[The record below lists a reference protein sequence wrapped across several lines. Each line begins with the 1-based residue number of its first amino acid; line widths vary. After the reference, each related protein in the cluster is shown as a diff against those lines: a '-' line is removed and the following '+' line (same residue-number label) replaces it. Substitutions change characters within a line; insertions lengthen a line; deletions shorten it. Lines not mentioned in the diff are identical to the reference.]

1 MKMALK
7 GNTLIL
13 VGVDNV
19 QFAIIKS
26 WNKMKWDKKS
36 QSLYGTADI
45 ELLDKLTSIVRLPPT
60 VEQRRRE
67 FHAVQD
73 AVDRE
78 RVDSDPV
85 PFTKC
90 PVKIPLYSHQIRA
103 FNMAILTFG
112 WIAPEE
118 AKRSE
123 RGFTPRLVKRGMS
136 NHERMV

>member
-13 VGVDNV
+13 VEVDNV

-45 ELLDKLTSIVRLPPT
+45 ELLDK
-60 VEQRRRE
+60 VEQRWRE
-67 FHAVQD
+67 LHALQD

-78 RVDSDPV
+78 RVNQEPT
-85 PFTKC
+85 PFYKY
-90 PVKIPLYSHQIRA
+90 PVKMPLYAHQVRGA
-103 FNMAILTFG
+103 NMAMLTFG
-112 WIAPEE
+112 WTAPKGGV
-118 AKRSE
+118 AH
-123 RGFTPRLVKRGMS
+123 G
-136 NHERMV
+136 